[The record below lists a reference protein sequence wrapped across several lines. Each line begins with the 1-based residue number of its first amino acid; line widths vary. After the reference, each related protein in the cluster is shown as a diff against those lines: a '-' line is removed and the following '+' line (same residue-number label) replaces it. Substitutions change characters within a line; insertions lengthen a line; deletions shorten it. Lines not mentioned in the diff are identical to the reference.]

1 MGDYRAS
8 RERTLNKPR
17 TACTPH
23 PACEKVHAALAA
35 SATVLSE
42 YHARSLLEP
51 YGIGGNAGALAR
63 SAAEAET
70 TARVSG
76 RTVALKVQS
85 ANIPHKTEAG
95 AVALN
100 VRPEDVRVAYE
111 RVLENAKRFAPTA
124 QIEGVLVQAMAPA
137 GREVIV
143 GISRD
148 ECWGPLLML
157 GLGGVMVEAV
167 RDAVLAPVPLDHE
180 EALALIHRLKGRAVF
195 GPYRG
200 MPPADTEALANLMVK
215 LSQFAF
221 DHADDVAEVDLNPV
235 IVHAK
240 GDGIT
245 VVDAL
250 IVKRTVQPAERRTA
264 AE

>member
-1 MGDYRAS
+1 
-8 RERTLNKPR
+8 
-17 TACTPH
+17 
-23 PACEKVHAALAA
+23 
-35 SATVLSE
+35 LSE
-42 YHARSLLEP
+42 YYARSVLEG
-51 YGIGGNAGALAR
+51 YGIGGNAGTLAG
-63 SAAEAET
+63 SAAESEAA
-70 TARVSG
+70 ARLIG
-76 RTVALKVQS
+76 GPVAVKVQS
-85 ANIPHKTEAG
+85 ADILHKTEAG

-100 VRPEDVRVAYE
+100 VRPEDVRAAHDH
-111 RVLENAKRFAPTA
+111 VLENAKRFAPTA

-167 RDAVLAPVPLDHE
+167 RDVALAPVPLDHDA
-180 EALALIHRLKGRAVF
+180 ALTLIHRLKASAVF
-195 GPYRG
+195 DSYRG
-200 MPPADTEALANLMVK
+200 MPPADTEALAHLIVK
-215 LSQFAF
+215 LSQFAS
-221 DHADDVAEVDLNPV
+221 DHADDLAEVDLNPV

-250 IVKRTVQPAERRTA
+250 IIKRTGQRAERTA